1 MVPAPPSPSASP
13 FSEDGILAC
22 LARHFPQTHASLL
35 LGRGDDCAVLKA
47 GRPLCVSSDLF
58 LEDIHFRRSYFSPE
72 DMGHKALAVNVSDLA
87 ACGSRPLASPSAWAC
102 RTGWTWP
109 GWKLFQRHGR
119 PGRTAAHGPGGG
131 ISPVAGNCTSA

>member
-87 ACGSRPLASPSAWAC
+87 ACGSRPLGFTLCLGCLLYTSPSP
-102 RTGWTWP
+102 RD
-109 GWKLFQRHGR
+109 
-119 PGRTAAHGPGGG
+119 
-131 ISPVAGNCTSA
+131 S